1 MLRPGITGLWQIAGR
16 SNFTFAE
23 RVNLDMEYA
32 RTWSVL
38 NDLRIIFLTIPA
50 VLARKGAR

>member
-16 SNFTFAE
+16 NNCTFAE
-23 RVNLDMEYA
+23 RVRLDMEYA

-38 NDLRIIFLTIPA
+38 RDIRIIFLTIPA
-50 VLARKGAR
+50 VLAGKGAR